1 MLSEDKI
8 IEAVHTA
15 MALHASMTGGKRG
28 VSRNGLRMAVTNLG
42 GDESDVNRAMLTSM
56 KLLSARAAMQ

>member
-8 IEAVHTA
+8 IEAVQTA

-28 VSRNGLRMAVTNLG
+28 VSRNGIRMAVKNLG
-42 GDESDVNRAMLTSM
+42 GDEDDVNRAMMTSLQ
-56 KLLSARAAMQ
+56 LLSARAAMS